1 LETPVNVADYFIRVD
16 LAPCGTMKVGNCRR
30 RDLQS
35 FKFLLSYRVRHSP
48 HVPLDILF
56 G

>member
-16 LAPCGTMKVGNCRR
+16 LAPCDTKKVGNCRR

-35 FKFLLSYRVRHSP
+35 FKFLLSYRVRYSLR
-48 HVPLDILF
+48 VPLDLLLR
-56 G
+56 